1 MKAKVKNM
9 TFYELYSE
17 LSRLYPNDLKCD
29 WDNDGIMCA
38 YDLDAPVK
46 KVLVALDV
54 TMETVSYALQNSYDT
69 IVSHHPLVFKSQK
82 SLSPLNFTQNKLI
95 KLIQNRIN
103 VMSFHT
109 RLDASQNGVNDTL
122 ASCLGLQN
130 VTVDTLDPI
139 GRIGTLSCEASL
151 DDFGKLV
158 KEKLSSPLVI
168 CAGNR
173 PVNKVYVVGG
183 DGKDLI
189 ENAIQNGADTLLT
202 GRASYNTV
210 IDAKDM
216 GINIVE
222 AGHFFTENPVC
233 NVVRARILEITNGI
247 ECDVFTSFK
256 NIEII

>member
-1 MKAKVKNM
+1 M
-9 TFYELYSE
+9 TFYELYNE
-17 LSRLYPNDLKCD
+17 LSRLYPNDLKCE

-38 YDLDAPVK
+38 YDLNAPVK

-54 TMETVSYALQNSYDT
+54 TMETVNYALQNSYDT

-109 RLDASQNGVNDTL
+109 RLDAAQNGVNDTL

-130 VTVDTLDPI
+130 VTVDPLDPI
-139 GRIGTLSCEASL
+139 GRIGALSCEMAL
-151 DDFGKLV
+151 KDFGELV
-158 KEKLSSPLVI
+158 KEKLSSPIVI

-173 PVNKVYVVGG
+173 SVSKVYVVGG

-233 NVVRARILEITNGI
+233 NAVKSQILEICNGI